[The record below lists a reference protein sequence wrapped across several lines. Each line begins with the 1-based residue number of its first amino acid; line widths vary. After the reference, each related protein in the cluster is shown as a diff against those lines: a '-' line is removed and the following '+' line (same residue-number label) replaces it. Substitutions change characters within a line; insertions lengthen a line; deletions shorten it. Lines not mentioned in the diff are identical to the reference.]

1 MQEQTTTADAAIPK
15 QGLHRMTDRAY
26 FAIDL
31 PSSSQTKVLA
41 TGTNAH
47 LGWQREHP
55 EDETDAL
62 TVGAYLHALL
72 LQPQSIKFDFVVVPK
87 VDRRTTA
94 GKAEWAA
101 AQAEADKRKA
111 RLINDQQVGLAEAMA
126 GAAIKHKGVSSILR
140 ACEQREIVAIGEIAG
155 KPAKCKIDGLL
166 PAKNGG
172 NSVCI
177 VDVKTTVSASARDF
191 SRSVI
196 SYGYA
201 HQAAFYSRVLG
212 SLGLFVEDVVFI
224 AIEKERPHC
233 VAVFRLPD
241 VAMGIADHRIDALVE
256 RWWQVKAG
264 DRTGYPEEIQ
274 ELALPSWWLRGD
286 SYTAGE

>member
-1 MQEQTTTADAAIPK
+1 MQEQTTTAEPAIPK
-15 QGLHRMTDRAY
+15 KGLHRMTDRAY

-101 AQAEADKRKA
+101 AQACNPKA
-111 RLINDQQVGLAEAMA
+111 GCFATPQGRGGILARVA
-126 GAAIKHKGVSSILR
+126 GALS
-140 ACEQREIVAIGEIAG
+140 
-155 KPAKCKIDGLL
+155 
-166 PAKNGG
+166 
-172 NSVCI
+172 
-177 VDVKTTVSASARDF
+177 
-191 SRSVI
+191 
-196 SYGYA
+196 
-201 HQAAFYSRVLG
+201 
-212 SLGLFVEDVVFI
+212 
-224 AIEKERPHC
+224 
-233 VAVFRLPD
+233 
-241 VAMGIADHRIDALVE
+241 
-256 RWWQVKAG
+256 
-264 DRTGYPEEIQ
+264 
-274 ELALPSWWLRGD
+274 
-286 SYTAGE
+286 